1 MRGVLEDGIARLGL
15 EVNTA
20 QVDALMDYLALL
32 QKWNKAYN
40 LTAIKDPKQMVIYH
54 VLDSLAIAPYITGQ
68 TVLDVGTGAG
78 MPGVMLAILYPEK
91 HITLLDSN
99 GKKTRFLQHLKR
111 EMGLNNISII
121 NERVEAVSTD
131 SQFDCI
137 TSRAFASLSDM
148 VALTRHLLAPT
159 GRIAAMKGPKAKQEM
174 MDAGLPAEQVKT
186 YDLDVPF
193 LNEARHLLVF
203 GL

>member
-15 EVNTA
+15 AVNTA

-54 VLDSLAIAPYITGQ
+54 VLDSLAIVPYVTGQ

-78 MPGVMLAILYPEK
+78 MPGVMLAILCPDK

-111 EMGLNNISII
+111 EMGLDNISII
-121 NERVEAVSTD
+121 NERVEAVPA
-131 SQFDCI
+131 QPPFDCI
-137 TSRAFASLSDM
+137 TSRAFASLTDM
-148 VALTRHLLAPT
+148 VALTRHLLAPS
-159 GRIAAMKGPKAKQEM
+159 GVIVAMKGPKAKQEI

>member
-15 EVNTA
+15 EVSTA

-54 VLDSLAIAPYITGQ
+54 VLDSLAIVPYITGQ

-78 MPGVMLAILYPEK
+78 MPGVMLAILCPDK

-121 NERVEAVSTD
+121 NERVEAVPA
-131 SQFDCI
+131 QPPFDCI
-137 TSRAFASLSDM
+137 TSRAFASLTDM
-148 VALTRHLLAPT
+148 VALTRHLLAPS
-159 GRIAAMKGPKAKQEM
+159 GVIVAMKGPKAKQEI

>member
-15 EVNTA
+15 EVSTA

-54 VLDSLAIAPYITGQ
+54 VLDSLAIVPYIKGD

-78 MPGVMLAILYPEK
+78 MPGVMLAIICPEK
-91 HITLLDSN
+91 HITMLDSN
-99 GKKTRFLQHLKR
+99 GKKTRFLQNLKR
-111 EMGLNNISII
+111 EMKLENIRII
-121 NERVEAVSTD
+121 NDRVEAVPAD
-131 SQFDCI
+131 NQFDCI

-148 VALTRHLLAPT
+148 VALTRHLLAPS
-159 GRIAAMKGPKAKQEM
+159 GMMAAMKGPKADQEIIE
-174 MDAGLPAEQVKT
+174 AGLPSEQVRK

>member
-15 EVNTA
+15 EVSTA

-121 NERVEAVSTD
+121 NERVEAVSAD

-174 MDAGLPAEQVKT
+174 MDAGLLAEQVKT